1 MHFKFSL
8 FPTALLATSVLATTS
23 FLSTRGVAGHGL
35 MKRHF
40 WCNGVDSDTICP
52 EGETMV
58 PIDQYACNAI
68 TSAGRLNQISPP
80 ANGETHT
87 TCPGAPSSGTSTTP
101 SSSPAAPPLVQV
113 SPAPS
118 LEESVTTNNNTTVPS
133 DTKMQNQVMFGS
145 KHYSCVE
152 IDGGNDESG

>member
-1 MHFKFSL
+1 MQMPPTL
-8 FPTALLATSVLATTS
+8 GPDTNTAL
-23 FLSTRGVAGHGL
+23 
-35 MKRHF
+35 
-40 WCNGVDSDTICP
+40 VDSDTICP

-152 IDGGNDESG
+152 IDGGNDESGSVAGSSILLNCTVST